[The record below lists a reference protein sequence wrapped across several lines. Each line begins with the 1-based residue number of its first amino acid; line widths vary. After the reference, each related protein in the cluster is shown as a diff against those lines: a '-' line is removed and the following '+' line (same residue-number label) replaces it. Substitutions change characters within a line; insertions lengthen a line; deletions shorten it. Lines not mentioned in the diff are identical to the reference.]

1 MNLDGSS
8 EWMTRFDGNCSM
20 RRVIASVEKL
30 TTLPY
35 VMPSLAR
42 FGGKRDS
49 CGTLNRQASSSIW
62 GLFRR
67 MVGAM
72 VGACDIG

>member
-8 EWMTRFDGNCSM
+8 EWRTRFDGNCSM
-20 RRVIASVEKL
+20 RRVIASMEKV

-35 VMPSLAR
+35 LTPSLAR
-42 FGGKRDS
+42 FGGKRAS
-49 CGTLNRQASSSIW
+49 CGTLNRQASSSSW

-72 VGACDIG
+72 VCGRDIG